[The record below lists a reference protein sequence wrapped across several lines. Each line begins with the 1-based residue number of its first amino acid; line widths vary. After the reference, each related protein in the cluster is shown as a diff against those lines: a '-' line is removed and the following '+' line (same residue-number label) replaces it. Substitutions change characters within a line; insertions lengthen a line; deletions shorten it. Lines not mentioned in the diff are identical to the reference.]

1 MIEVVLQLSDEDV
14 AIIEKELMCNSTTKN
29 IKINIVEAWFRE
41 SPKFEL
47 DSMRGELY

>member
-1 MIEVVLQLSDEDV
+1 MREIVLQISDEDFDT
-14 AIIEKELMCNSTTKN
+14 IEKELMCNSTTKN